1 MAEKK
6 TTAAK
11 RQSKPKK
18 KATAAK
24 AKETEVVANEESAPA
39 EVVENANAEVQPVT
53 DAEVAAGEVV
63 EGTPEGGGAEA
74 EKEEEINYS
83 VSPGLSERFARLK
96 ISVAVTSYQSG
107 LMYLLGRN
115 VEGGIHIHQIG
126 LPRPMGVCIDPPLPG
141 EKHSMSVA
149 APRFT
154 LMSGH
159 NILRF
164 ENVLVGDQRAN
175 EVFDSCYVPRRI
187 NLTGHLDAHDVG
199 VSSDGTPIFV
209 NTRFN
214 CLAEPSDKHSFKEV
228 WRPSFVSAL
237 VDEDRCHL
245 NGLAMEEG
253 RPKYVTAVSRSDTI
267 DGWRDRRAN
276 GGILIDI
283 DTNRVVCTGLSMP
296 HSPRIQNGKLWLLNS
311 GTGYLGT
318 IEFEDEEKQKGQF
331 VPQVFCPGFLRG
343 LSFYGNLAF
352 VGLSKPRYQR
362 FEGLDLDD
370 KLRETDSEPWCGVQI
385 IDLTRKTCVD
395 WFRIDGK
402 IAELYDVEV
411 IHGTTLPLALTPD
424 SPDASALVTFEG
436 MPVGDAVPADQ
447 QQQQQP
453 QQIQQS

>member
-6 TTAAK
+6 ATVAK
-11 RQSKPKK
+11 RQTKSKK
-18 KATAAK
+18 KPAATK
-24 AKETEVVANEESAPA
+24 AKETEVVAEEVPATETEVSA
-39 EVVENANAEVQPVT
+39 EANNTALQKVT
-53 DAEVAAGEVV
+53 DADVA
-63 EGTPEGGGAEA
+63 EGQVIEGNAEGGEGQ

-199 VSSDGTPIFV
+199 VNAEGTPIFV

-214 CLAEPSDKHSFKEV
+214 CLAEPSEKHSFKEV

-245 NGLAMEEG
+245 NGLAMQDG
-253 RPKYVTAVSRSDTI
+253 KPKYVTAVSRSDTI
-267 DGWRDRRAN
+267 DGWRDRRSN
-276 GGILIDI
+276 GGILIDV

-362 FEGLDLDD
+362 FEGLDLDA
-370 KLRETDSEPWCGVQI
+370 KLQETDSEPWCGMQI

-436 MPVGDAVPADQ
+436 MPVGDAVAEGQ
-447 QQQQQP
+447 QQQQQ
-453 QQIQQS
+453 QIAQ